1 MNNTQGSNP
10 LATLLDL
17 AQRARHVAQDV
28 ELDFLAVNASHAL
41 APYRQAALWSDAR
54 GICALSGVVQIEANA
69 PYAQALARVC
79 AWRAQA
85 GPAAPGALSALA
97 LPPEL
102 GAEWTAWLPAYGL
115 WLPLPLAQG
124 DSASAGGL
132 LLARDLPW
140 MDSEI
145 GLLAEWAD
153 MLRHAYAA
161 RYKPQRWTV
170 AAWRRRRAQEQA
182 ARLPF
187 YRRRAWQV
195 GGAVALLLCI
205 PVRLSVL
212 APGEL
217 VPANPA
223 VVRAPLEGVIAR
235 FHVKPNQLVKRGDAL
250 FDFDEAQLQS
260 RDAVAAQA
268 LSTAEAEYRQAAQ
281 LALSDAKSKGML
293 ATLQGR
299 IEERR
304 AETGYLRGQ
313 VERARVLA
321 PGDGVALFDDP
332 SEWLGRPVNTGE
344 RIMRIAAPTDVEV
357 EAWLPVGD
365 AIDLPPGAPVTLYLA
380 ANPLDPIAARVR
392 YVAYEAQARPDGS
405 YAYRVRARLA
415 GPSSERAGLK
425 GTAKLSGPWTPM
437 IYWMLRR
444 PLAMIRQAL
453 GL

>member
-1 MNNTQGSNP
+1 MENQLGSNP

-17 AQRARHVAQDV
+17 AQRARHVGQDV

-41 APYRQAALWSDAR
+41 APYRQAALWSTAR
-54 GICALSGVVQIEANA
+54 GVCALSGVVQIEANA
-69 PYAQALARVC
+69 PYVQALARVF

-85 GPAAPGALSALA
+85 PAGPVPGTLSALDLA
-97 LPPEL
+97 PEL
-102 GAEWTAWLPAYGL
+102 AAEWAEWLPAHGL
-115 WLPLPLAQG
+115 WLPLAQG
-124 DSASAGGL
+124 DGDDAGAL
-132 LLARDLPW
+132 LLVRELPW

-161 RYKPQRWTV
+161 RHIPQRWTL
-170 AAWRRRRAQEQA
+170 AAWRRRRMREQA

-195 GGAVALLLCI
+195 GGAVALLLCL

-235 FHVKPNQLVKRGDAL
+235 FHVRPNQLVKRGDAL
-250 FDFDEAQLQS
+250 FDFDEAQLES

-281 LALSDAKSKGML
+281 LALTDAKSKGML

-365 AIDLPPGAPVTLYLA
+365 AIDLPPGAPLTLYLA
-380 ANPLDPIAARVR
+380 ANPLDPVSANVR
-392 YVAYEAQARPDGS
+392 YLAYEAQARPDGS
-405 YAYRVRARLA
+405 YAYRVRATLA
-415 GPSSERAGLK
+415 GASAQRAGLK

-444 PLAMIRQAL
+444 PLAVIRQAL